1 MKHPRTMIG
10 ALSLSAAALVGL
22 LAHEGYS
29 ERAIIPVAGDRP
41 TVGFGS
47 TFRDDGSPVRMGD
60 TITPPKAVARSYA
73 HIARDEAGLKKCV
86 TAPMTQ
92 GEYDTLVDF
101 AYQYGVPTTCG
112 SSIVKLTNERRYKE
126 ACAGYLSYRYMTSRT
141 PIAGY
146 EVSQYDAAGKPT
158 RWRFDCATPGNRVCY
173 GVWTRSQDRQRR
185 CLEAQP

>member
-1 MKHPRTMIG
+1 MIKRNAIA

-29 ERAIIPVAGDRP
+29 DRAIIPVAGDRP

-47 TFRDDGSPVRMGD
+47 TFREDGAPVRMGD

-73 HIARDEAGLKKCV
+73 HIARDEAGIKACV
-86 TAPMTQ
+86 TAPLTQ
-92 GEYDTLVDF
+92 GEYDTMVDF
-101 AYQYGVPTTCG
+101 AYQYGVPTLCK
-112 SSIVKLTNERRYKE
+112 SSMVREANAGNYRAACDAYLLYKRV
-126 ACAGYLSYRYMTSRT
+126 AGR
-141 PIAGY
+141 
-146 EVSQYDAAGKPT
+146 
-158 RWRFDCATPGNRVCY
+158 DCSIRANGCY

>member
-29 ERAIIPVAGDRP
+29 DRAIIPVAGDRP

-73 HIARDEAGLKKCV
+73 HIAKDEAGIKRCV
-86 TAPMTQ
+86 TAPLTQ
-92 GEYDTLVDF
+92 GEYDTMVDF
-101 AYQYGVPTTCG
+101 AYQYGVPTLCK
-112 SSIVKLTNERRYKE
+112 SSMVRHANAGNYRAACDSYLLYKRV
-126 ACAGYLSYRYMTSRT
+126 AGR
-141 PIAGY
+141 
-146 EVSQYDAAGKPT
+146 
-158 RWRFDCATPGNRVCY
+158 DCSIRANGCY

>member
-1 MKHPRTMIG
+1 MAIKRNAVA

-29 ERAIIPVAGDRP
+29 DRAIIPVAGDRP

-47 TFRDDGSPVRMGD
+47 TIRDDGSPVRMGD

-73 HIARDEAGLKKCV
+73 HIARDEAGIKACV
-86 TAPMTQ
+86 TAPLTQ
-92 GEYDTLVDF
+92 GEYDTMVDF
-101 AYQYGVPTTCG
+101 AYQYGVPTLCK
-112 SSIVKLTNERRYKE
+112 SSIVRHANAGRYKE
-126 ACAGYLSYRYMTSRT
+126 ACDAYLLYKRVAGR
-141 PIAGY
+141 
-146 EVSQYDAAGKPT
+146 
-158 RWRFDCATPGNRVCY
+158 DCSIRANGCY